1 MPLSPYHCNTAT
13 CIFFFFLQ
21 ETLQPTSLDI
31 KNDSSK
37 HAGHTGNPTGA
48 PDAETHFTSVR
59 GCDGGF
65 GTSGALRAGV
75 AVCCGAGWLRCA
87 EGLIMDPW
95 QLEQSPLA
103 CPVLPW
109 LMSLALGSSRT
120 LFGLRR
126 VTIVSS
132 AFEGK
137 NPVQRHRWAAAPCN
151 LLAIA
156 LFRICW
162 AAHGKGGGLIVEA
175 PSRAPPFALL
185 PPVPVRGAGQPA
197 PLQPAPCAS
206 HVPIGAGWC
215 TSCCKPRLMRG
226 CTRWR

>member
-1 MPLSPYHCNTAT
+1 MSAGGAASDVHAAQAAGKLVRSGIAALISRRLQTSKICCWRCSSCPCPPTIATPPLA
-13 CIFFFFLQ
+13 IFFFFLQ
-21 ETLQPTSLDI
+21 DTLQPTSLDI
-31 KNDSSK
+31 KNDSNK

-48 PDAETHFTSVR
+48 PDAETHFTSVW

-87 EGLIMDPW
+87 EGLGPW
-95 QLEQSPLA
+95 LLEQSPLA

-109 LMSLALGSSRT
+109 LVSLALGSSRT

-151 LLAIA
+151 LLVSH
-156 LFRICW
+156 LF
-162 AAHGKGGGLIVEA
+162 
-175 PSRAPPFALL
+175 
-185 PPVPVRGAGQPA
+185 
-197 PLQPAPCAS
+197 
-206 HVPIGAGWC
+206 
-215 TSCCKPRLMRG
+215 G
-226 CTRWR
+226 CTG